1 MENINWLVWA
11 FCSLFFLATVNVFDN
26 YFVEDVYADEY
37 DGLAISAL
45 FNVFQA
51 TVILLIVW
59 PMLADF
65 FTIKPINQSI
75 YLDFIEK
82 LDYFRVFTGDYVIS
96 IDKRV
101 ICAFFGGVMLM
112 LSYLSYFKVLFNLN
126 DNVTLQILWT
136 LATPMTMIF
145 GHFIFSDKMTF
156 IQYGGT
162 VSILLGIAVLGFSG
176 RFNFANGWKHYIL
189 WAFLMALLY
198 SVQEIFT
205 RYAYQGGEKG
215 FFSYYLFFLLGQL
228 AVGMASVVV
237 CWKKFLAGWKVFSTK
252 LKRFGGAFAFAEI
265 FEQIASFCNQKAVDT
280 TPTISLFGAMEGSM
294 PVVVLLVGLG
304 FFLVLSLPFVGKSE
318 IGKKIWNNLKANLK
332 QKLIATIFVVVGMY
346 FLTIK

>member
-59 PMLADF
+59 PTLADF
-65 FTIKPINQSI
+65 FTIRPINQGI
-75 YLDFIEK
+75 YLGFIGK
-82 LDYFRVFTGDYVIS
+82 SDHFRVFAGGYAIS
-96 IDKRV
+96 IDKRM
-101 ICAFFGGVMLM
+101 IYAFFGGIMLM

-136 LATPMTMIF
+136 LATPMTMIL
-145 GHFIFSDKMTF
+145 GHFFFNDEMTI
-156 IQYGGT
+156 IQYGGAAI
-162 VSILLGIAVLGFSG
+162 ILLGIATLGFG
-176 RFNFANGWKHYIL
+176 RFNFANGWKHYIS
-189 WAFLMALLY
+189 WALLMALLY
-198 SVQEIFT
+198 STQEIFT

-237 CWKKFLAGWKVFSTK
+237 CWKKFLADSAK
-252 LKRFGGAFAFAEI
+252 LKRFGGVFAFAEI
-265 FEQIASFCNQKAVDT
+265 LEQVASFCNQKAVDT

-304 FFLVLSLPFVGKSE
+304 FFLVLSLPFVDKSE

-332 QKLIATIFVVVGMY
+332 QKLIATIFVVMGMY
-346 FLTIK
+346 LLTIK